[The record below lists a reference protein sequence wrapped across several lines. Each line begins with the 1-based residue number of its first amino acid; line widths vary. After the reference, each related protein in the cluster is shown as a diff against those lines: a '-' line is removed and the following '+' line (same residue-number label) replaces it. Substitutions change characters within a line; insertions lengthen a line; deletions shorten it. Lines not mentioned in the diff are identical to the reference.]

1 MKNSSSKNIAGIL
14 LVALGG
20 LWLLG
25 NIGFLNFYFWDYFWP
40 AFFLTVGV
48 VLAVR
53 GKALFIATLF
63 IFFGALNLISE
74 IFYINFNYLFHSYWP
89 LILIALGLLILF
101 KKRNGHH
108 KQNYAGKDNS
118 FSNDGYHSTAGK
130 EGESTGTT
138 ADANCCGGTSSS
150 SHFSFASE
158 YVPPSNI
165 DKIDEV
171 AMLTSFRKYITS
183 QNFQGGQI
191 KTILGGGTVDL
202 SGAKLAE
209 GENVIE
215 LTAIMGGVTF
225 RIPQDWRVIVNV
237 HSIFGGFEDKRRYF
251 PPSESL
257 SSSVLII
264 KGTVIMGGG
273 TITY

>member
-14 LVALGG
+14 LIALGG
-20 LWLLG
+20 LRLLG
-25 NIGFLNFYFWDYFWP
+25 NIGFLRFHFWDYFWP
-40 AFFLTVGV
+40 AFFLTIGV
-48 VLAVR
+48 VLAVK
-53 GKALFIATLF
+53 GKALFLATLF

-74 IFYINFNYLFHSYWP
+74 IFYINFDYLFHSYWP
-89 LILIALGLLILF
+89 LILVALGLLILF
-101 KKRNGHH
+101 RKGNGRHRH
-108 KQNYAGKDNS
+108 QPESESNSS
-118 FSNDGYHSTAGK
+118 FSGFHSSAASEEETAGSRENK
-130 EGESTGTT
+130 GGWTGS
-138 ADANCCGGTSSS
+138 SSS

-165 DKIDEV
+165 DRLDEV
-171 AMLTSFRKYITS
+171 AILTSFRKYITS
-183 QNFQGGQI
+183 QAFKGGMV
-191 KTILGGGTVDL
+191 KTIMGGGTVDL

-215 LTAIMGGVTF
+215 ISAIMGGVTF
-225 RIPQDWRVIVNV
+225 RVPQDWRVIVSV

-251 PPSESL
+251 PQNENL
-257 SSSVLII
+257 GSSVLIV